1 MTVLEIL
8 KLLTEEAK
16 DYRKNCVHSINR
28 NSHMNNCKGQCTI
41 SQDDIDAVLVD
52 FINKI
57 GSRRWVD
64 YGLYTKDL
72 LQ

>member
-16 DYRKNCVHSINR
+16 DYRKRCVESINR
-28 NSHMNNCKGQCTI
+28 SSHMNNCKGKCNI
-41 SQDDIDAVLVD
+41 SQDDVDAVLVD

-72 LQ
+72 Q